1 MAAPYGIS
9 IDTVYQRVLAL
20 ANKEQRG
27 YITPQEFNILA
38 NQAQLDIFEQYFY
51 ELNLWESKEQ
61 NLETGF
67 SNMRDLINNK
77 ISVFKSLATMV
88 HTTGAAGGYWTW
100 PAGGQHYRTGR
111 ITYKYKEPRII
122 TSTEAYNIQQSTFHK
137 AALQNHEALE
147 EFDRGYKLW
156 NHGGEVLSGTD
167 LRIEV
172 IDKPEPVEWCYTI
185 VNEQALYNAGLT
197 VDFELHEADET
208 DLIIKI
214 LELAGIVIQKP
225 DLVSTAAQEE
235 SQNAN
240 EEMK

>member
-38 NQAQLDIFEQYFY
+38 NQAQYDLFEQYFY
-51 ELNLWESKEQ
+51 ELNLWEQKEQ
-61 NLETGF
+61 NMEPGF

-77 ISVFKSLATMV
+77 IPAFRSIVAMTHSS
-88 HTTGAAGGYWTW
+88 GANGGFWTW
-100 PAGGQHYRTGR
+100 PAGGQYYRTGR
-111 ITYKYKEPRII
+111 ITWKYREPRII
-122 TSTEAYNIQQSTFHK
+122 SAEEAYNIQQSRYHW
-137 AALQNHEALE
+137 AALVNHAVLVEY
-147 EFDRGYKLW
+147 DRGYQLFD
-156 NHGGEVLSGTD
+156 NTGEVVSGTN

-172 IDKPEPVEWCYTI
+172 VDKPLPVEWAYTI
-185 VNEQALYNAGLT
+185 TNEQALYNAGNS

-208 DLIIKI
+208 DLVMKI
-214 LELAGIVIQKP
+214 LELAGVTIQKP
-225 DLVSTAAQEE
+225 DLQSYAAQEE